1 MNKVRLEI
9 TSDRPVQINLNSL
22 KVQGALMMAAMAGYL
37 DKRSVKY
44 NAETST
50 VDVTLKEKSIQ
61 FIEERLK

>member
-9 TSDRPVQINLNSL
+9 TSDRPIQINLNSL

-37 DKRSVKY
+37 DKGSVKY